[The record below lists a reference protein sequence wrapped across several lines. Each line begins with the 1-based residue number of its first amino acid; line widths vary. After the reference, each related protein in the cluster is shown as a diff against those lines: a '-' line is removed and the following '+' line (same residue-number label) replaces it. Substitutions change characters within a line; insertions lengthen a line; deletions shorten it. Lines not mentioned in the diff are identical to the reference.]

1 MRKPLLSGIV
11 AGAVGTIALDVV
23 SYLDMVVR
31 ARPASST
38 PAEVAGALAERAGVE
53 LAAGGNASEAAANRR
68 SALGALLGYGVGLG
82 VGGAY
87 GLLRSRLP
95 GPARPRAAAAGLGL
109 AAMAA
114 SDLPATAL
122 GVTELRTWG
131 AAGWVSDLLPHLA
144 YGLATATVYEALAGR
159 AADPTLR

>member
-1 MRKPLLSGIV
+1 MRKPLLWGIA
-11 AGAVGTIALDVV
+11 AGAVGTVALDAV

-31 ARPASST
+31 ARPASSL

-53 LAAGGNASEAAANRR
+53 LAAGGNDSESAGNRR
-68 SALGALLGYGVGLG
+68 SGLGALLGYGVGLG

-95 GPARPRAAAAGLGL
+95 GQLRPRAAAVGLGL

-114 SDLPATAL
+114 SDLPAAAL
-122 GVTELRTWG
+122 GVTDPRTWG
-131 AAGWVSDLLPHLA
+131 AAGWASDLLPHLA
-144 YGLATATVYEALAGR
+144 YGLATAAVYEALAGR
-159 AADPTLR
+159 TD

>member
-1 MRKPLLSGIV
+1 
-11 AGAVGTIALDVV
+11 LDVV
-23 SYLDMVVR
+23 TYLDMVVR

-53 LAAGGNASEAAANRR
+53 LAADGNDSESAGNRR
-68 SALGALLGYGVGLG
+68 GGLGALFGYGVGLG
-82 VGGAY
+82 VGAAY
-87 GLLRSRLP
+87 GLLRSLR
-95 GPARPRAAAAGLGL
+95 PAPLRPRAAAVGLGL

-122 GVTELRTWG
+122 GVTDPRTWG
-131 AAGWVSDLLPHLA
+131 AAGWASDLLPHLA

-159 AADPTLR
+159 AR

>member
-1 MRKPLLSGIV
+1 MRRPLLWGIA

-31 ARPASST
+31 GRPASSL

-53 LAAGGNASEAAANRR
+53 LAADGNDTESAANRR
-68 SALGALLGYGVGLG
+68 SGLGALFGYGVGLG

-87 GLLRSRLP
+87 GLLRARLP
-95 GPARPRAAAAGLGL
+95 APRRPWAVTTGLGL

-114 SDLPATAL
+114 SDLPATLL
-122 GVTELRTWG
+122 GVTDPRTWG
-131 AAGWVSDLLPHLA
+131 VAGWASDLLPHLA
-144 YGLATATVYEALAGR
+144 YGLATATVYEALADR
-159 AADPTLR
+159 AG

>member
-1 MRKPLLSGIV
+1 MRKPLLWGIA

-31 ARPASST
+31 ARPASSL

-53 LAAGGNASEAAANRR
+53 LAAEGNNSETAGNRR
-68 SALGALLGYGVGLG
+68 SGIGALFGYGVGLG
-82 VGGAY
+82 VGAAY

-95 GPARPRAAAAGLGL
+95 APRGPWAATAALGL

-122 GVTELRTWG
+122 GVTDPRTWG

-144 YGLATATVYEALAGR
+144 YGLATATVYEALADR
-159 AADPTLR
+159 AG

>member
-1 MRKPLLSGIV
+1 MRRPLLWGIV

-38 PAEVAGALAERAGVE
+38 PAEVAGALAERAGVQ
-53 LAAGGNASEAAANRR
+53 LAVGGNDSEAAANRR
-68 SALGALLGYGVGLG
+68 SGVGALLGYGVGLG

-95 GPARPRAAAAGLGL
+95 APRRPWAVTTGLGL

-114 SDLPATAL
+114 SDLPIIAL
-122 GVTELRTWG
+122 GVSDPRTWG

-159 AADPTLR
+159 AADPVLR

>member
-1 MRKPLLSGIV
+1 LLWGIA
-11 AGAVGTIALDVV
+11 AGAAGTIALDVA

-31 ARPASST
+31 ARPASSL

-53 LAAGGNASEAAANRR
+53 LAAGGNVSEPAGNRR

-82 VGGAY
+82 VGAAY
-87 GLLRSRLP
+87 GLLGSRLP
-95 GPARPRAAAAGLGL
+95 GRLRPRAAAVGLGL

-122 GVTELRTWG
+122 GVTDPRTWG
-131 AAGWVSDLLPHLA
+131 AAGWASDLLPHLA
-144 YGLATATVYEALAGR
+144 YGLATATVYEALAR
-159 AADPTLR
+159 R